1 MGKKLMR
8 RKRRKGE
15 EKEMEYKMRRMRRK
29 GKGGGGGKKEK
40 EKEEAFPPRPVSNEV
55 TKSRVQV
62 PTVGVLLLG

>member
-1 MGKKLMR
+1 
-8 RKRRKGE
+8 
-15 EKEMEYKMRRMRRK
+15 MEYKMRRMRRK

-40 EKEEAFPPRPVSNEV
+40 EKEEAFPPRPVANEV